1 MVYNKVSTISEV
13 GRKLQRISFN
23 NQNTS
28 PPPTRIRFMSYT
40 GVEAFMLPMIALPH
54 FEPFYF
60 NVVLVQAHKGN
71 EPTCPRPPH
80 TSGLP

>member
-1 MVYNKVSTISEV
+1 
-13 GRKLQRISFN
+13 
-23 NQNTS
+23 
-28 PPPTRIRFMSYT
+28 MSYT

-60 NVVLVQAHKGN
+60 NVVLVQVPKGN